1 MDERLNRYLA
11 RSGVASRR
19 AADAL
24 IASGRVL
31 VNGRR
36 PPAAGRLIDPSRDRI
51 TVDGVAVE
59 PAGRH
64 VFLVLN
70 KPAGVV
76 VTASDP
82 QGRPT
87 IYDLLGEHTPGRR
100 LFYVGRLDADTR
112 GLLLVTDDG
121 GLANR
126 LAHPRYKVPKE
137 YLAVVRGVPS
147 ESDLRALR
155 EGVELEDGR
164 TQPADVELIGSAAG
178 VSSLRI
184 VIREG
189 RNRQVRRMLAAV
201 GHEVRDLQRTGFG
214 PVRLGRL
221 KEGSARRLRP
231 PEIEA
236 LRRAAG
242 VAA

>member
-1 MDERLNRYLA
+1 
-11 RSGVASRR
+11 
-19 AADAL
+19 
-24 IASGRVL
+24 
-31 VNGRR
+31 
-36 PPAAGRLIDPSRDRI
+36 
-51 TVDGVAVE
+51 
-59 PAGRH
+59 
-64 VFLVLN
+64 
-70 KPAGVV
+70 
-76 VTASDP
+76 
-82 QGRPT
+82 
-87 IYDLLGEHTPGRR
+87 
-100 LFYVGRLDADTR
+100 
-112 GLLLVTDDG
+112 VTDDG

-178 VSSLRI
+178 VSSVRI

-221 KEGSARRLRP
+221 KEGSARRLRQ

-236 LRRAAG
+236 LRQAAG